1 MSKFWQVRDDLI
13 INMDL
18 VTAIVN
24 VTRDMGETP
33 MLRIIFVDDTHVSL
47 VGDDRDKFLSCIMRE
62 TFVTY

>member
-18 VTAIVN
+18 VTAIGN
-24 VTRDMGETP
+24 VKRDIDEPP
-33 MLRIIFVDDTHVSL
+33 MLKIIFVDDTDVSL
-47 VGDDRDKFLSCIMRE
+47 VGDDCDKFLSCIRRE